1 MKKIITLFLLL
12 VFMLCGCNQ
21 PHFEQNQSKKNQQ
34 TETNNSSSE
43 NQQINTSSKSEPQ
56 NSVTYPNVET
66 CSYTVHSSL
75 PKYEIKIEYISKKKA
90 SYIALYKEN
99 ENTEIQ
105 RFDLEDNE
113 RFTKKAIYVVD
124 VTFDGYADVLVPRER
139 PASAIYFM
147 AFVWDTKTNK
157 LVYAPTFETFGNIC
171 LDTDNKLLL
180 SKASGDMTTTYK
192 IGNFD
197 ENLKDFKKFEVFN
210 YYVNEEYIY
219 YREQKLENGEM
230 KTVADYKFPYNEKT
244 DNAYTLHPT
253 ISDKYTKNS
262 HWDLN
267 SSKWENYLIS
277 SSELYY

>member
-1 MKKIITLFLLL
+1 MKKFVALILLL
-12 VFMLCGCNQ
+12 VFLLCGCNQ
-21 PHFEQNQSKKNQQ
+21 QKDNNNSSSDNQQ
-34 TETNNSSSE
+34 SETNNSSVTTE
-43 NQQINTSSKSEPQ
+43 SKQ
-56 NSVTYPNVET
+56 NIALEGSVET
-66 CSYTVHSSL
+66 CSYTVHESL
-75 PKYEIKIEYISKKKA
+75 PKYEIKIEYASKKKA

-99 ENTEIQ
+99 DNTEIQ
-105 RFDLEDNE
+105 RFDLKDNE

-124 VTFDGYADVLVPRER
+124 VTFDGYADVLVPREH

-197 ENLKDFKKFEVFN
+197 ENLKDFKKSEVFN
-210 YYVNEEYIY
+210 YYVNGEYIY
-219 YREQKLENGEM
+219 YIEQKLENGEM

-244 DNAYTLHPT
+244 DDAYTLHPT

-277 SSELYY
+277 FSDLS

>member
-1 MKKIITLFLLL
+1 MKKFVALILLL
-12 VFMLCGCNQ
+12 VFLLCGCNQ
-21 PHFEQNQSKKNQQ
+21 QKDNNNSSSDNQQ
-34 TETNNSSSE
+34 SETNNSSVTTE
-43 NQQINTSSKSEPQ
+43 SKQ
-56 NSVTYPNVET
+56 NIALEGSVET
-66 CSYTVHSSL
+66 CSYTVHESL
-75 PKYEIKIEYISKKKA
+75 PKYEIKIEYASKKKA

-99 ENTEIQ
+99 DNTEIQ
-105 RFDLEDNE
+105 RFDLKDNE

-180 SKASGDMTTTYK
+180 SRASGDMTTTYK

-197 ENLKDFKKFEVFN
+197 ENLKDFKKSEVFN
-210 YYVNEEYIY
+210 YYVNGEYIY

-244 DNAYTLHPT
+244 DDAYTLHPT

-267 SSKWENYLIS
+267 SSKWDNYLIS
-277 SSELYY
+277 SSDLFY